1 MLGRQGRNKYGAI
14 AYELFA
20 KTAELQRRIKTVLL
34 SQKSCLEPS
43 VLSSKI
49 ACKVANSKT
58 VNLGKNP
65 ETVNSPDERKTSVN
79 SEPSNS

>member
-1 MLGRQGRNKYGAI
+1 MEQQLMSS
-14 AYELFA
+14 
-20 KTAELQRRIKTVLL
+20 LQKQQNFKDVLKQYCYPRRAVQNQVCYPVT
-34 SQKSCLEPS
+34 
-43 VLSSKI
+43 

-79 SEPSNS
+79 SKPSNS